1 MKWFKRI
8 LVLILLIIT
17 GVLVHYYLPQRDIV
31 KVVGT
36 EVKRM
41 DISKGSPFWDSP
53 DIGTNNEATRDVR
66 FISTVRENGKTRV
79 YRNEDTGWS
88 FPFYLK
94 FDSSDLDAK
103 AKEMT
108 GKKEVAGNDEQW
120 VAVTHYGW
128 RIKLFS
134 IWPNATK
141 IKPVSGPDA
150 LLIPWFNI
158 AFLILLAFI
167 FINIY
172 LALRRFKKK
181 RIDPIADKI
190 EDVIDDAGDE
200 ISKGGNAV
208 SKFFRR
214 FFGTTKDTRKNITDK
229 TSGKKS
235 GKK

>member
-1 MKWFKRI
+1 MKWVKRI
-8 LVLILLIIT
+8 LVLTLLLIT
-17 GVLVHYYLPQRDIV
+17 TALVHYYLPQRDIV

-53 DIGTNNEATRDVR
+53 DVGTNDESTRDVR

-108 GKKEVAGNDEQW
+108 DKDGQW

-141 IKPVSGPDA
+141 VKPVSGPDA

-158 AFLILLAFI
+158 VFLCILAFI
-167 FINIY
+167 FINIW

-181 RIDPIADKI
+181 RIDPITDKI
-190 EDVIDDAGDE
+190 GDVAENAKNE
-200 ISKGGNAV
+200 ISEEIAKGGNAV
-208 SKFFRR
+208 STFFRR
-214 FFGTTKDTRKNITDK
+214 WFGTTKDTSVKTITNKNVADK
-229 TSGKKS
+229 K
-235 GKK
+235 